1 MYPKNEHPLEHVFL
15 SEHLYYNGEISLQKS
30 GFGHGSA
37 TPSGVPVLQQQLCMF
52 SLAYLFYCE
61 LFHVISILS
70 VWVAIAEVTAWSYDG
85 GSAADALARSTTDWY
100 LGGGIEADGGGDDWF
115 AE

>member
-1 MYPKNEHPLEHVFL
+1 MYFYL
-15 SEHLYYNGEISLQKS
+15 SILYYNGEISLRKS

-37 TPSGVPVLQQQLCMF
+37 TPSGVPVLQQQLCVF